1 LTDPTGGSLES
12 QSRED
17 SGLDDRRVKGEHRDD
32 PLSILLVDDDKPP
45 CGSLAALLR
54 LAGYH
59 VVKAHTGAD
68 ALSMIKRRTFDVAII
83 DIVLPDTD
91 GITLLKELV
100 SRDGDIGALMLSGQA
115 SLRRAVD
122 AMRHGADA
130 FILKPLDPEE
140 LIANV
145 ERVARA
151 KRLERELRASEAMY
165 RELFENLGEGVFY
178 SDPRGNIISINQA
191 GADILGY
198 RDPDELTGG
207 AAKVRTAFTGDE
219 YEALRFTAYR
229 MGEAVSD
236 IIRFRRRD
244 GNLGWIEMTLRARRD
259 DRREA
264 SGLVGTFKDVSDRVR
279 SQEMHEAVY
288 GLWADLGEVD
298 SLEKVG
304 EITLVFLNTMLD
316 IDRGRLSV
324 VEGELIQPVGAHYSH
339 DGLPDFGHSLTLK
352 AVKTGRAYLFPD
364 PWEDSRRGLDLPDD
378 PAQLAVPI
386 KMEGGVVG
394 VIHLCKAKGAPFS
407 DEDIK
412 LVETV
417 SDQVAMTLDRLV
429 RSKIG
434 LNKGLSLEDFL

>member
-1 LTDPTGGSLES
+1 MTDPTGGSLES

-17 SGLDDRRVKGEHRDD
+17 SGLGDRRIKGEDHDD
-32 PLSILLVDDDKPP
+32 PLSILLVDDDIPL

-59 VVKAHTGAD
+59 VVKVHTGAD
-68 ALSMIKRRTFDVAII
+68 ALSMIKRRKFDVAII
-83 DIVLPDTD
+83 DVVLPDTD

-115 SLRRAVD
+115 SLRHAVD
-122 AMRHGADA
+122 AMKHGADA
-130 FILKPLDPEE
+130 FILKPLDPEN

-145 ERVARA
+145 ERVAQV
-151 KRLERELRASEAMY
+151 KRSERELRASEARY
-165 RELFENLGEGVFY
+165 RELFENLGEGIFY

-198 RDPDELTGG
+198 RDPDELLGGTGKVW
-207 AAKVRTAFTGDE
+207 AALTGDE
-219 YEALRFTAYR
+219 YEALRATAYR
-229 MGEAVSD
+229 MGETVPT

-244 GNLGWIEMTLRARRD
+244 GNLGWLEMTLRAQRD
-259 DRREA
+259 DRGEA
-264 SGLVGTFKDVSDRVR
+264 PGLIGTFKDVSNRVR

-288 GLWADLGEVD
+288 GLWEDLGEVD

-304 EITLVFLNTMLD
+304 EITLDFLNTMLD

-324 VEGELIQPVGAHYSH
+324 VEGELIQPVGANYSH
-339 DGLPDFGHSLTLK
+339 DGLPEFGHSLTLK

-364 PWEDSRRGLDLPDD
+364 PWEGSRRGQYLPDD

-394 VIHLCKAKGAPFS
+394 VIHLSKTERTPFS

-434 LNKGLSLEDFL
+434 MSKGLSLEDFL

>member
-1 LTDPTGGSLES
+1 MTNPAGGSTES
-12 QSRED
+12 QTRED
-17 SGLDDRRVKGEHRDD
+17 SGSGDRRVKGERRDD
-32 PLSILLVDDDKPP
+32 PPSILLVDDDIPL
-45 CGSLAALLR
+45 CGSLATLLR
-54 LAGYH
+54 LAGYR
-59 VVKAHTGAD
+59 VVIAHTGAD
-68 ALSMIKRRTFDVAII
+68 ALSVMNRRIFDVAII
-83 DIVLPDTD
+83 DVVLPDTD
-91 GITLLKELV
+91 GITLLKDLV

-115 SLRRAVD
+115 SLRHAAD
-122 AMRHGADA
+122 AMKHGADA
-130 FILKPLDPEE
+130 FILKPLDPKD

-145 ERVARA
+145 ERVAQA
-151 KRLERELRASEAMY
+151 KRLERELRASEARY
-165 RELFENLGEGVFY
+165 RELFEDLGEGVFY
-178 SDPRGNIISINQA
+178 SDPRGNLISINQA

-207 AAKVRTAFTGDE
+207 AVKVWTAFTGDE
-219 YEALRFTAYR
+219 YEALRITAYG
-229 MGEAVSD
+229 MGEAVRD
-236 IIRFRRRD
+236 IMRFRRQD
-244 GNLGWIEMTLRARRD
+244 LTLGWIEMTLRARRD
-259 DRREA
+259 HRGEA
-264 SGLVGTFKDVSDRVR
+264 HGLVGTFKDVSDQVR

-298 SLEKVG
+298 SLEEVG
-304 EITLVFLNTMLD
+304 EITLDFLKTMLG

-324 VEGELIQPVGAHYSH
+324 VEGELIKPVGAHHSY
-339 DGLPDFGHSLTLK
+339 DGLHAFGHSLTLK

-364 PWEDSRRGLDLPDD
+364 PREGYRRGIDLPDN

-394 VIHLCKAKGAPFS
+394 VIHLSKTERTPFS

-417 SDQVAMTLDRLV
+417 SDQVAIALDRLV